1 MEDVRHTLRLMQSIF
16 KRMVANV
23 MLLLLLLFL
32 RNINVH
38 VMLYYDYQFIRYVI
52 KKEKEKLHVICK

>member
-23 MLLLLLLFL
+23 MLLLLLLLFL

-52 KKEKEKLHVICK
+52 KKEKEK

>member
-23 MLLLLLLFL
+23 MLLLLLFL

>member
-16 KRMVANV
+16 KRIVANV
-23 MLLLLLLFL
+23 MLLLLLFL